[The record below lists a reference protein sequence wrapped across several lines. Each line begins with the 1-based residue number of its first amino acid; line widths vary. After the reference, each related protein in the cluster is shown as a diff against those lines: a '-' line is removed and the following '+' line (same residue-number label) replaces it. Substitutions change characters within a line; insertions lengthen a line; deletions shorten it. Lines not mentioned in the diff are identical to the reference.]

1 MAKTFRPTLFFRVGR
16 NINTF
21 LLRAGVKKGNMTLL
35 TVRGRKSGQPHTI
48 PVALVEYDGQ
58 RWLTAPYG
66 VVNWVRN
73 LRVAGEA
80 TLTRGRHTERVSAF
94 EVSAQEAAPI
104 LKRSLIGA
112 RSFVLAYFDVTAD
125 SSLAEFEREV
135 SKHPVFLVKSLSE
148 QPHTYKNTSERKA
161 LFS

>member
-1 MAKTFRPTLFFRVGR
+1 MAKIYRPTLFFRVGR
-16 NINTF
+16 IINTF
-21 LLRAGVKKGNMTLL
+21 LLRIGVKKGNMILL
-35 TVRGRKSGQPHTI
+35 TVRGRKSGQPYTI

-80 TLTRGRHTERVSAF
+80 ILTRGRHTERVSAF

-104 LKRSLIGA
+104 LKRGLIEA
-112 RSFVLAYFDVTAD
+112 PSFVLAYFDVTAD
-125 SSLAEFEREV
+125 SSLAEFEREAL
-135 SKHPVFLVKSLSE
+135 KHPVFLVKSVSE
-148 QPHTYKNTSERKA
+148 
-161 LFS
+161 

>member
-1 MAKTFRPTLFFRVGR
+1 MAKAFRPTLFFRVGR

-112 RSFVLAYFDVTAD
+112 RSFVLAYFDVTSD
-125 SSLAEFEREV
+125 SALAEFEREV
-135 SKHPVFLVKSLSE
+135 SILYK
-148 QPHTYKNTSERKA
+148 QPSQSIIISCISQADRVY
-161 LFS
+161 LDV

>member
-1 MAKTFRPTLFFRVGR
+1 MAKTFRPTLFFRVGGK
-16 NINTF
+16 INTF
-21 LLRAGVKKGNMTLL
+21 LLRVGVKKGTMALL
-35 TVRGRKSGQPHTI
+35 TVRGRKSGRPHTI

-73 LRVAGEA
+73 LRMAGEA

-94 EVSAQEAAPI
+94 EGSAQEAAPI

-112 RSFVLAYFDVTAD
+112 PSFVLPYFDVTPD
-125 SSLAEFEREV
+125 SSLADFEREV
-135 SKHPVFLVKSLSE
+135 SNHPVFLVKSLSK
-148 QPHTYKNTSERKA
+148 Q
-161 LFS
+161 